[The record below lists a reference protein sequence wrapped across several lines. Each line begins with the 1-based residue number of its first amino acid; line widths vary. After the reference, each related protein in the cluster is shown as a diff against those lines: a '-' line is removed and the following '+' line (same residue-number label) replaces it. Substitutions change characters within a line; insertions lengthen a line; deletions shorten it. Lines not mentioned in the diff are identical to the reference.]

1 LNKLRNW
8 FPLIFASLLALGIYI
23 GMKLN
28 EPFNNKKSFFSFR
41 TGQFN
46 KINDVV
52 NYISQEYVDTVNQKK
67 LVENTIEDMLHQ
79 LDPHSAYIP
88 AEDLEA
94 MNEPLEGNFD
104 GIGVEFHVQQDTIM
118 VVTAVSGGPSEQ
130 LGIRS
135 GDRIVTVEGKNVAGI
150 HITNT
155 QVTQMLRGPSGT
167 KVKVGIYRR
176 GNPKLVEYSI
186 TRGKIPVFSVDVGYM
201 LDNQTGY
208 IKVSH
213 FAEHTYE
220 EYIDAFSKLKE
231 KGLQNLIL
239 DLRGNPGGYLK
250 TAIQIA
256 DEFLPDGRLIVYTQ
270 GHARP
275 KESFNSSAR
284 GFFEKGKLIVLIDE
298 GSASA
303 SEIVTGAVQ
312 DWDRATV
319 VGRRSFGKGL
329 VQEQSNFPDGSAIR
343 LTIAR
348 YYTPTGRSIQK
359 SYSEGYD
366 EYENELFQRMKKGEL
381 SSSDSVH
388 FTDSLK
394 FTTPGG
400 KIVYGGGGIMPDIFI
415 PLDTDGISPFYNE
428 ANGKGLIVQFAYDY
442 LDVHRKDIAAQFPD
456 FESYKKNFFI
466 DNAGYSKFLAFV
478 IKGGVKKDEKGE
490 EYSSVLIRTQL
501 KALIARQIWKNDG
514 FYPIIHDLDLTLKK
528 AEELMKTNQVAEASS
543 GGTSPRKEN

>member
-1 LNKLRNW
+1 MTKIRIWLP
-8 FPLIFASLLALGIYI
+8 FIFASLLAIGIYV

-67 LVENTIEDMLHQ
+67 LVESTIEDMLHQ

-88 AEDLEA
+88 AEDLQA

-135 GDRIVTVEGKNVAGI
+135 GDRIVKVEGKNVAGI

-155 QVTQMLRGPSGT
+155 QVTQLLRGQSGT

-176 GNPKLVEYSI
+176 GNPVPVDYVI
-186 TRGKIPVFSVDVGYM
+186 TRGKIPVFSVDVAYM
-201 LDNQTGY
+201 LDDKTGY

-213 FAEHTYE
+213 FAERTYE

-231 KGLQNLIL
+231 KGLQSLIL

-256 DEFLPDGRLIVYTQ
+256 DEFLPEGKLIVYTQ

-303 SEIVTGAVQ
+303 SEIVSGAVQ

-329 VQEQSNFPDGSAIR
+329 VQEQSSFPDGSAIR

-359 SYSEGYD
+359 PYIKGYD
-366 EYENELFQRMKKGEL
+366 EYENELFARMKNGEFN
-381 SSSDSVH
+381 SSDSVH
-388 FTDSLK
+388 FSDSLK

-400 KIVYGGGGIMPDIFI
+400 KIVYGGGGIMPDIFV
-415 PLDTDGISPFYNE
+415 PLDTIGISSFFNE
-428 ANGKGLIVQFAYDY
+428 ANGKGLIVQYAYDY
-442 LDVHRKDIAAQFPD
+442 LDIHRKSILEQYAD
-456 FESYKKNFFI
+456 FNAYKRDFFI
-466 DNAGYSKFLAFV
+466 DNNAYSKFVEYAM
-478 IKGGVKKDEKGE
+478 KNGVKKDEKGE
-490 EYSSVLIRTQL
+490 LYSTSIIRTQL
-501 KALIARQIWKNDG
+501 KALIARQIWKNAG
-514 FYPIIHDLDLTLKK
+514 FYPIIHELDITLKR
-528 AEELMKTNQVAEASS
+528 AEELMKTNLVAEASS
-543 GGTSPRKEN
+543 EGTPIKHN

>member
-1 LNKLRNW
+1 MNKFRVWLP
-8 FPLIFASLLALGIYI
+8 FIFALLLAAGIYI

-28 EPFNNKKSFFSFR
+28 EPFNNQKSFFSFR

-67 LVENTIEDMLHQ
+67 LVESTIEDMLHQ

-88 AEDLEA
+88 AEDLQA

-118 VVTAVSGGPSEQ
+118 VVAAVSGGPSEQ

-135 GDRIVTVEGKNVAGI
+135 GDRIVRVEDRNVAGI

-167 KVKVGIYRR
+167 KVRVGIYRR
-176 GNPKLVEYSI
+176 GNPKIVEYTI
-186 TRGKIPVFSVDVGYM
+186 TRGKIPVFSVDVSYM
-201 LDNQTGY
+201 LDEKTGY

-220 EYIDAFSKLKE
+220 EYINAFTKLKE
-231 KGLQNLIL
+231 KGLQSLIL

-256 DEFLPDGRLIVYTQ
+256 DEFLPAGKLIVYTQ

-275 KESFNSSAR
+275 KESFGSSAR

-303 SEIVTGAVQ
+303 SEIVSGAVQ
-312 DWDRATV
+312 DWDRATI

-329 VQEQSNFPDGSAIR
+329 VQEQSSFPDGSAIR

-359 SYSEGYD
+359 PYNEGYD
-366 EYENELFQRMKKGEL
+366 EYENELYHRIKKGEL
-381 SSSDSVH
+381 NSSDSVH
-388 FTDSLK
+388 FSDSLK
-394 FTTPGG
+394 YTTPGG
-400 KIVYGGGGIMPDIFI
+400 KVVYGGGGIMPDVFV
-415 PLDTDGISPFYNE
+415 PLDTAGISSMYTE
-428 ANGKGLIVQFAYDY
+428 VNGKGLIVQYAYDY
-442 LDVHRKDIAAQFPD
+442 LDMHRKEITEKFPD
-456 FESYKKNFFI
+456 FESFRQHFQIGDDAYKKFI
-466 DNAGYSKFLAFV
+466 EYALKNG
-478 IKGGVKKDEKGE
+478 IKKDESGQT
-490 EYSSVLIRTQL
+490 YSSSLIRTQL
-501 KALIARQIWKNDG
+501 KALIARQIWKNEG
-514 FYPIIHDLDLTLKK
+514 FYPIIHELDATLKK
-528 AEELMKTNQVAEASS
+528 AEELMKSNQVAETTSIRGSS
-543 GGTSPRKEN
+543 VQDN

>member
-1 LNKLRNW
+1 MTKFRLWLP
-8 FPLIFASLLALGIYI
+8 FIFASLLALGIYI

-41 TGQFN
+41 TGQFS

-67 LVENTIEDMLHQ
+67 LVESTIEDMLHQ

-88 AEDLEA
+88 AEDLQA

-118 VVTAVSGGPSEQ
+118 VVTAVSGGPSDQ

-135 GDRIVTVEGKNVAGI
+135 GDRIVKVDGKNVAGI

-176 GNPKLVEYSI
+176 GNPNLVEYSI

-201 LDNQTGY
+201 LDDKTGY

-213 FAEHTYE
+213 FAERTYE
-220 EYIDAFSKLKE
+220 EYLDAFSKLTD
-231 KGLQNLIL
+231 KGLQSLIL

-256 DEFLPDGRLIVYTQ
+256 DEFLPDGKLIVYTQ

-275 KESFNSSAR
+275 KETFKSTSR
-284 GFFEKGKLIVLIDE
+284 GFFENGKLIVLIDE

-303 SEIVTGAVQ
+303 SEIVSGAVQ

-359 SYSEGYD
+359 PYSNGYD
-366 EYENELFQRMKKGEL
+366 DYENELYHRQKRGEL
-381 SSSDSVH
+381 NSSDSVH
-388 FTDSLK
+388 FSDSLK
-394 FTTPGG
+394 YTTAGG
-400 KIVYGGGGIMPDIFI
+400 KIVYGGGGIMPDIFV
-415 PLDTDGISPFYNE
+415 PLDTDGISPFFSE

-442 LDVHRKDIAAQFPD
+442 LDLHRKEISSRYPD
-456 FESYKKNFFI
+456 FNTYKSDFSI
-466 DNAGYSKFLAFV
+466 SDEAYTKFVEYAH
-478 IKGGVKKDEKGE
+478 KGGVSKDEKGE
-490 EYSSVLIRTQL
+490 NYSSSLIRTQL

-514 FYPIIHDLDLTLKK
+514 FYPIIHELDATLKK

-543 GGTSPRKEN
+543 KDPLPVRGN